1 MKKKI
6 KIEEDSTETLNVF
19 QACNH
24 FQLNGRNRRVAEK
37 KYQNSVMIESDWE
50 QILTA
55 DKLL

>member
-1 MKKKI
+1 MAKKEKS
-6 KIEEDSTETLNVF
+6 EEVVKTINVF

-37 KYQNSVMIESDWE
+37 KYYRHYLNVDDWE
-50 QILTA
+50 KTLSD